1 MSLSMV
7 SGPSFVVPSG
17 QANSQAVHVEHSIS
31 DADVMSIYS
40 PATLPETANL
50 QLSPDYDASA
60 PSSATWV
67 DADATNAPVGTAG
80 QFKTI
85 QTTYL
90 VARAI
95 RVHLNGNA
103 AASRT
108 FITNKRM
115 VL

>member
-7 SGPSFVVPSG
+7 PGPSFIVPIST
-17 QANSQAVHVEHSIS
+17 ANSQAVLVNESIG
-31 DADVMSIYS
+31 DADVLSIYS

-50 QLSPDYDASA
+50 QVSPNYDPAA

-67 DADATNAPVGTAG
+67 DADSTNAPVGTAG

-85 QTTYL
+85 QTSYL
-90 VARAI
+90 VARAVRI
-95 RVHLNGNA
+95 HLNGNA
-103 AASRT
+103 AAART

-115 VL
+115 VI